1 MALHT
6 GYQSFEDSAI
16 CASVIVRNL
25 GAGVKV
31 LAVAC
36 RALAEGLNGN

>member
-1 MALHT
+1 M
-6 GYQSFEDSAI
+6 GYQILEDSAI

-31 LAVAC
+31 LAVVC
-36 RALAEGLNGN
+36 LALTEGLNDN